1 MSEVGI
7 KDVARL
13 ANVGIATVSRVLN
26 NSAGVSDELKERVL
40 DAAHQ
45 IGYTTNPIARTLKN
59 AKTDTIALIVT
70 SLKRNF
76 YIDLIKGVS
85 DVCKENS
92 YSVHVLESEDSVEE
106 EMKMV
111 KTLVHQWID
120 GIILV
125 PSVSRAD
132 KKTEGYLKSLS
143 RLKKKDIN
151 IPVVQLEVPCLNP
164 YVDSVVVD
172 HDELAYQAVMHL
184 TEIGRKHIAYISVP
198 ENSPM
203 AEQRLNGY
211 KRALQK
217 EGLEIDEELIICGRF
232 EVLEGYR
239 CMKELLM
246 KRKEIDAVFASND
259 QMAVGALYACKEAGI
274 RIPEDIALI
283 GNDCVA
289 LSAVSSPAIS
299 TISMPKYEYGR
310 AAAELLLERI
320 RNPKGE
326 AVKGEVL
333 PIQTE
338 VVIRES
344 TLKSAKKSLGTMIIE

>member
-13 ANVGIATVSRVLN
+13 ANVGISTVSRVFN

-40 DAAHQ
+40 EAASQ

-59 AKTDTIALIVT
+59 AKTNTIALIVT

-76 YIDLIKGVS
+76 YIDIIKGVS

-92 YSVHVLESEDSVEE
+92 YSVHVLESEDNAEE

-111 KTLVHQWID
+111 ESLVHQWID

-125 PSVSRAD
+125 PSVSQVN
-132 KKTEGYLKSLS
+132 KITEKYLKSLS
-143 RLKKKDIN
+143 GLRKKDIS
-151 IPVVQLEVPCLNP
+151 IPVVQLEVPCLNH

-184 TEIGRKHIAYISVP
+184 TEIGKRNIAYISVP
-198 ENSPM
+198 GQAPM
-203 AEQRLNGY
+203 AEQRMNGY
-211 KRALQK
+211 RRALQK
-217 EGLEIDEELIICGRF
+217 EGLPFDEELVICGRF

-239 CMKELLM
+239 CMKELLA
-246 KRKEIDAVFASND
+246 KKKKIDAVFASND
-259 QMAVGALYACKEAGI
+259 QMAVGALYACKEAGL
-274 RIPEDIALI
+274 RIPDDMALI
-283 GNDCVA
+283 GNECVA
-289 LSAVSSPAIS
+289 LSAVAFPAIS
-299 TISMPKYEYGR
+299 TISIPKYQYGRTAAQLLLDRIKMPK
-310 AAAELLLERI
+310 AEDAR
-320 RNPKGE
+320 
-326 AVKGEVL
+326 GEVMTI
-333 PIQTE
+333 PTE

-344 TLKSAKKSLGTMIIE
+344 TLKSARKSLGTMIIE